1 MTIGGLIRSD
11 QGLLSQ
17 HVLYP
22 KRQSSDFS
30 VISSTNAS
38 NKQIESSYLTNKNI
52 VLLNSEKTNVDNLLS
67 STEEVIG
74 NQKPDQDAI
83 SITNAA
89 VDDDETPEEYTQRL
103 DGIKE
108 AIREVVIKKEAFSP
122 LWAEALLLVGKNQ
135 SLYTDGQLLQELKF
149 VYEKII
155 EKHPELTNDGKQY
168 FIRQIDQT
176 NKFIEKSSIDSMED
190 SKEFIE
196 SLHEVIHVERQGL
209 GSLNQKIEWL
219 ESVYFV
225 LSIRAKTKEEKSFY
239 ENKMS
244 HMQKYINKLNPQDQ
258 SSLDKQKIY
267 AKLKAYIREYRKE
280 ELDQYCNQSNV

>member
-1 MTIGGLIRSD
+1 MAIGNLIRFD
-11 QGLLSQ
+11 QSLLNQ
-17 HVLYP
+17 HALP
-22 KRQSSDFS
+22 KRQTFDFS
-30 VISSTNAS
+30 AISSTNAS

-67 STEEVIG
+67 STEEVTGI
-74 NQKPDQDAI
+74 QKPDQESI
-83 SITNAA
+83 SIINEA

-108 AIREVVIKKEAFSP
+108 AIRKVVIKKEDFSP

-155 EKHPELTNDGKQY
+155 EKHPELTNDGKQC

>member
-1 MTIGGLIRSD
+1 MKVGGLIRFD
-11 QGLLSQ
+11 QNLLSQ
-17 HVLYP
+17 QILYP

-30 VISSTNAS
+30 DAISSTNTS
-38 NKQIESSYLTNKNI
+38 TRQIDSSYLMNKNI
-52 VLLNSEKTNVDNLLS
+52 VSLNSKKTNVDNSLS
-67 STEEVIG
+67 STEGVTSI
-74 NQKPDQDAI
+74 QKPDQDSV
-83 SITNAA
+83 SIINEA

-135 SLYTDGQLLQELKF
+135 SLYTDGQLFQELKF
-149 VYEKII
+149 IYEKII
-155 EKHPELTNDGKQY
+155 EKHPELTNKGKQY
-168 FIRQIDQT
+168 FTKQIDQT
-176 NKFIEKSSIDSMED
+176 NQLIERSSVDSIED

-244 HMQKYINKLNPQDQ
+244 HMQKYINKLNPQNQ
-258 SSLDKQKIY
+258 SSLEQKICT
-267 AKLKAYIREYRKE
+267 ALKAYIREYRKE
-280 ELDQYCNQSNV
+280 ELDQYYNQSNI